1 MSGVLT
7 TGKLVLTNTVSNQD
21 AFDRLRVSEP
31 NTLFEY
37 VPTLGKLPTV
47 ISEVFS
53 GSGTSVAKLNE
64 SYIEM
69 KLANSGVG
77 KVVRQS
83 YEYIQ
88 YQAGKSKLMI
98 LTGILEV
105 SGGVPDVIARI
116 GCFDSSV
123 EKTVVAG
130 SGNGLFFELNGTTMY
145 VVMRLNNVDT
155 KVARNNW
162 NFDTFNGSGPSGLTI
177 TDFSKAMI
185 FAIDQEWLGVGRVRF
200 GFFINGVFHLAHSFN
215 NSGIG
220 EPTSTAITSPYT
232 KTAKLPIR
240 YEISSTV
247 ARNAEMRMICST
259 VISEGGFEPY
269 GLNFSIGR
277 LTAILISSEIKPIIS
292 LRLRPEE
299 PFNRKTILI
308 KGIDIY
314 NSASRSI
321 QWDLFLLPS
330 TSTLT
335 ASDWVNINETNSVA
349 QYDVSST
356 AVNLT
361 GAILVASGYADLQA
375 NTTFNFD
382 KYLSSPLLNSSIDGT
397 PRVLCL
403 AGIKLTNQDVSV
415 FGSMTWI
422 ELL

>member
-1 MSGVLT
+1 M
-7 TGKLVLTNTVSNQD
+7 
-21 AFDRLRVSEP
+21 E
-31 NTLFEY
+31 
-37 VPTLGKLPTV
+37 
-47 ISEVFS
+47 
-53 GSGTSVAKLNE
+53 
-64 SYIEM
+64 
-69 KLANSGVG
+69 
-77 KVVRQS
+77 
-83 YEYIQ
+83 
-88 YQAGKSKLMI
+88 
-98 LTGILEV
+98 
-105 SGGVPDVIARI
+105 
-116 GCFDSSV
+116 
-123 EKTVVAG
+123 
-130 SGNGLFFELNGTTMY
+130 
-145 VVMRLNNVDT
+145 
-155 KVARNNW
+155 
-162 NFDTFNGSGPSGLTI
+162 TI
-177 TDFSKAMI
+177 YKF
-185 FAIDQEWLGVGRVRF
+185 
-200 GFFINGVFHLAHSFN
+200 
-215 NSGIG
+215 
-220 EPTSTAITSPYT
+220 
-232 KTAKLPIR
+232 PIR
-240 YEISSTV
+240 YDISSTV